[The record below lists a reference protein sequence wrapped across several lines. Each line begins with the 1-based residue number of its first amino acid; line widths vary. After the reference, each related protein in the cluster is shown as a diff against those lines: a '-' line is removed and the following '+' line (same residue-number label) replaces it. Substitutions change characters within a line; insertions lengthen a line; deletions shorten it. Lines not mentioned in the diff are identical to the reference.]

1 MAQIDF
7 FKNNKNWYSKHGKPY
22 TLGICSYGKPGCG
35 KTSFE
40 KALAKYLNRHIIIV
54 DLTKITSQ
62 QEADRIFFSETI
74 NEKTIPY
81 HKRIYVFPDIDAMKS
96 IVSRDAEK
104 KKISLDIE
112 EKRKALLEHFKK
124 STEDIDDDDFVTLLS
139 ANNKP
144 KNKKTNDEPL
154 NLSKFLNI
162 IDGIPER
169 TGQILIF
176 NTNYQ

>member
-1 MAQIDF
+1 
-7 FKNNKNWYSKHGKPY
+7 
-22 TLGICSYGKPGCG
+22 
-35 KTSFE
+35 
-40 KALAKYLNRHIIIV
+40 
-54 DLTKITSQ
+54 
-62 QEADRIFFSETI
+62 
-74 NEKTIPY
+74 
-81 HKRIYVFPDIDAMKS
+81 MKS

-176 NTNYQ
+176 NTNYPDKLDPALIRPGRVDCLIHFQPMNAENSYQLITNYFDNVKISNKYKTNILNRLDKIGRFWTPAEIFQTCAKFNNLEKTLKYLENREKKDIKI